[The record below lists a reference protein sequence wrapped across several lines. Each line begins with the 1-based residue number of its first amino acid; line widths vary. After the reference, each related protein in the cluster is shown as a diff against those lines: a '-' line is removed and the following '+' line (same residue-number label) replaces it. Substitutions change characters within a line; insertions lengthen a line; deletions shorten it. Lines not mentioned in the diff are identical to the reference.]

1 MSLKPLLKFIKL
13 KWMVNNMQLPV
24 IQAENL
30 LKTANFNWINNIY
43 VGSIPS
49 DVVDTTT
56 KNIVLFTETVNE
68 PAFYANSTFKTWQ
81 IGVEAQIFYALK
93 PEINLQDT
101 EIAFA
106 KLFVSNGWE
115 ISQSKNRI
123 KDPDTKQWTKVFY
136 FEKNIRGGF

>member
-1 MSLKPLLKFIKL
+1 MD
-13 KWMVNNMQLPV
+13 LPV
-24 IQAENL
+24 VQATDVLTAANL
-30 LKTANFNWINNIY
+30 NWVNNIY
-43 VGSIPS
+43 TGSIPP
-49 DVVDTTT
+49 DVVDNTTD
-56 KNIVLFTETVNE
+56 NIVLFTETVNE
-68 PAFYANSTFKTWQ
+68 PAFYANSMFKTWQ

-106 KLFVSNGWE
+106 KLFVNNGWE

-136 FEKNIRGGF
+136 FVKNIRGGF